1 MPFVTQS
8 KYTSKDYNPKE
19 VQKVNAIRKNEYEKK
34 ISNKME
40 KEIKQ
45 CTFKPAINKNK
56 LIESYLEH
64 S

>member
-64 S
+64 N

>member
-56 LIESYLEH
+56 LIESYLGH